1 MTTFF
6 KGLALLVAVSCLAW
20 ISVLWHW
27 RTSAYSPDSR
37 DMLAYLVLLP
47 LAAFGLVLLLRWG
60 WRAATEWRASSAASA
75 SAAAPAKADAAAA
88 KAPPP
93 QPPALPLQL
102 LGAELRCACA
112 EDVNALLQA
121 AQAGKPL
128 PVLDEELRHDDGL
141 PIMSVRIAELPLDDT
156 QALLELLAS
165 KMSGQARATSDA
177 QARGASPGAGDGHP
191 DEPRDARAAGR
202 PGDDSGAASGG
213 PLAAEAGGP
222 PGDDDRPSYDGPEL
236 PVHLVRALAALAAPL
251 GKVLQGL
258 QPWWPLFDAA
268 LQPPKQ
274 PERGVDLL
282 LAWPAGWTEADRALA
297 DAWVRA
303 RLDMASLG
311 PLAPARVRI
320 DSLAASGV
328 ELFVEAQ
335 RRLRE
340 QRRDGRQRLL
350 LLASAHSDLSEAAV
364 AALARDRRLFT
375 PAQHPKGLMPA
386 EGAAALLLAPHD
398 WPAAPDASDPPV
410 QLHPAVALKRDK
422 SIEAAGSVSSQT
434 LVDALAGAIQLAKLE
449 PVNMA
454 KLVCDADRHSQR
466 GTELFG
472 ATLKVLP
479 QLDAAEDLCLT
490 AAVAGHGTAGAL
502 MVLAGAAARAAAEK
516 KPCLGLAL
524 GDTHWRLA
532 VVAQLPPPPA
542 A

>member
-6 KGLALLVAVSCLAW
+6 KGLALLVAVSCMAW

-27 RTSAYSPDSR
+27 RASAYSPNTN

-47 LAAFGLVLLLRWG
+47 LAGFGLVLLLHWG
-60 WRAATEWRASSAASA
+60 WRAAVEWRDSSAAA
-75 SAAAPAKADAAAA
+75 SAAVQAAPAGAAAA
-88 KAPPP
+88 KAPAPE
-93 QPPALPLQL
+93 PPAPPVQVLR
-102 LGAELRCACA
+102 AELRCACA

-128 PVLDEELRHDDGL
+128 PGLDEELRHDDGL

-156 QALLELLAS
+156 KALLESLAS
-165 KMSGQARATSDA
+165 KMSG
-177 QARGASPGAGDGHP
+177 P
-191 DEPRDARAAGR
+191 
-202 PGDDSGAASGG
+202 SGAQSGAPSG
-213 PLAAEAGGP
+213 APSGAQSVSQSGDVDP
-222 PGDDDRPSYDGPEL
+222 PAHDGPEL
-236 PVHLVRALAALAAPL
+236 PAHMVRALAALAAPL
-251 GKVLQGL
+251 GKALQGL
-258 QPWWPLFDAA
+258 QPWWPLFGPE
-268 LQPPKQ
+268 QQPKQ
-274 PERGVDLL
+274 PERGLDLL
-282 LAWPAGWTEADRALA
+282 LAWPAAWTGPDRALA

-303 RLDMASLG
+303 QLDAAALG
-311 PLAPARVRI
+311 PIAPEAVRV
-320 DSLAASGV
+320 DSLAAGGV
-328 ELFVEAQ
+328 ELWMEAQ

-340 QRRDGRQRLL
+340 QQRDGRQRLL

-364 AALARDRRLFT
+364 AALARERRLFT

-398 WPAAPDASDPPV
+398 WPAASDVPDAPV
-410 QLHPAVALKRDK
+410 LLHPAVALRRDK

-434 LVDALAGAIQLAKLE
+434 LVDALAGAIGLARLE
-449 PVNMA
+449 PVTMA

-490 AAVAGHGTAGAL
+490 AAVAGHGNAGAL
-502 MVLAGAAARAAAEK
+502 MVLACAAVRAAAEK

-532 VVAQLPPPPA
+532 VVAQLPPAPA

>member
-27 RTSAYSPDSR
+27 RTSAHSPSTN

-47 LAAFGLVLLLRWG
+47 LAGFGLVLLLRWG
-60 WRAATEWRASSAASA
+60 WRTAAEWRASSAASA
-75 SAAAPAKADAAAA
+75 AAAQAAQAEAAAT

-93 QPPALPLQL
+93 EPPAPPLQVL
-102 LGAELRCACA
+102 RAELRCACA
-112 EDVNALLQA
+112 EDVDALLRA

-128 PVLDEELRHDDGL
+128 PVLDEELCHDDGL

-156 QALLELLAS
+156 QALLESLAS
-165 KMSGQARATSDA
+165 KISGQMG
-177 QARGASPGAGDGHP
+177 GASADPSSAQPERQADGP
-191 DEPRDARAAGR
+191 
-202 PGDDSGAASGG
+202 SGTPSGG
-213 PLAAEAGGP
+213 APVDADP
-222 PGDDDRPSYDGPEL
+222 PAYDGPEL
-236 PVHLVRALAALAAPL
+236 PAHMVRALAALAAPL
-251 GKVLQGL
+251 AKALQGL
-258 QPWWPLFDAA
+258 QPWWPLFDPG
-268 LQPPKQ
+268 QQQPKQ

-282 LAWPAGWTEADRALA
+282 LAWPATWPAADRALA

-303 RLDMASLG
+303 QLETASLG
-311 PLAPARVRI
+311 PIAHQSVGV
-320 DSLAASGV
+320 DSLAIGGV
-328 ELFVEAQ
+328 ELWVEAQ

-340 QRRDGRQRLL
+340 QRREGRQRAL

-364 AALARDRRLFT
+364 AALARERRLFT

-398 WPAAPDASDPPV
+398 WPAAPDAPDAPV
-410 QLHPAVALKRDK
+410 RLHPAAALQRDK

-449 PVNMA
+449 PVNIA

-490 AAVAGHGTAGAL
+490 AAVAGHGNAGAL

-516 KPCLGLAL
+516 KPCVGLAL

-532 VVAQLPPPPA
+532 VVAVPPPPPA

>member
-6 KGLALLVAVSCLAW
+6 KGLALLAAVSCLAW

-27 RTSAYSPDSR
+27 RSSAHSPDTR
-37 DMLAYLVLLP
+37 DLLAYLVLLP
-47 LAAFGLVLLLRWG
+47 LAGFGLVLLLRWG

-75 SAAAPAKADAAAA
+75 AAAQSAQADAAAN

-93 QPPALPLQL
+93 EPPAPPLQL
-102 LGAELRCACA
+102 LRAELRCACA

-128 PVLDEELRHDDGL
+128 PVLDDELRHDDGL

-156 QALLELLAS
+156 KALLEMLAS
-165 KMSGQARATSDA
+165 KMSGRSGDPSSDPSSDPSDGRSDGQSDGQADGQADGRAGSEP
-177 QARGASPGAGDGHP
+177 GSPAGDA
-191 DEPRDARAAGR
+191 D
-202 PGDDSGAASGG
+202 
-213 PLAAEAGGP
+213 P
-222 PGDDDRPSYDGPEL
+222 PAYDGPEL
-236 PVHLVRALAALAAPL
+236 PPHLLRALAALAAPL
-251 GKVLQGL
+251 TKALAGL
-258 QPWWPLFDAA
+258 QPWWPLFDPE
-268 LQPPKQ
+268 QQQPKQ
-274 PERGVDLL
+274 PERGVELL
-282 LAWPAGWTEADRALA
+282 LAWPATWSDAERALA
-297 DAWVRA
+297 DAWARA
-303 RLDMASLG
+303 QLESASLG
-311 PLAPARVRI
+311 PLEPKSIRI

-328 ELFVEAQ
+328 ELWMEAQ

-340 QRRDGRQRLL
+340 QRREGRQQVLL
-350 LLASAHSDLSEAAV
+350 VASAHSDLSEAAV
-364 AALARDRRLFT
+364 AALARERRLFT

-398 WPAAPDASDPPV
+398 WPASPDVPDAPV
-410 QLHPAVALKRDK
+410 QLHPAVALRRDK

-434 LVDALAGAIQLAKLE
+434 LVDALAGAIGLAKLE

-490 AAVAGHGTAGAL
+490 AAVAGHGNAGAL
-502 MVLAGAAARAAAEK
+502 MVLAGAAARAAAAKE
-516 KPCLGLAL
+516 PCLGLAL

-532 VVAQLPPPPA
+532 VVAVPPPPPA

>member
-27 RTSAYSPDSR
+27 RSSAYSPNSN

-47 LAAFGLVLLLRWG
+47 LAGFGLVLLLRRG
-60 WRAATEWRASSAASA
+60 WRAATEWRAATAA
-75 SAAAPAKADAAAA
+75 SAAAQPAPAGAAAA

-93 QPPALPLQL
+93 EPPSPPLQV
-102 LGAELRCACA
+102 LRGEVHCACA

-128 PVLDEELRHDDGL
+128 PVLDDELRHDDGL

-156 QALLELLAS
+156 RAQLESLAS
-165 KMSGQARATSDA
+165 KMSGQADVL
-177 QARGASPGAGDGHP
+177 RGSAAPEAMDGHLEG
-191 DEPRDARAAGR
+191 DSGGSSDGR
-202 PGDDSGAASGG
+202 SGGDPGSQPGDDEHL
-213 PLAAEAGGP
+213 P
-222 PGDDDRPSYDGPEL
+222 YDGPEL
-236 PVHLVRALAALAAPL
+236 PSHLVRALAALAGPL
-251 GKVLQGL
+251 GKALQGL
-258 QPWWPLFDAA
+258 QPWWPLFDPEQ
-268 LQPPKQ
+268 QPTRQLPQTRQ

-282 LAWPAGWTEADRALA
+282 LAWPAAWTEADRALA

-303 RLDMASLG
+303 RLEAASLG
-311 PLAPARVRI
+311 PLDPASVRVE
-320 DSLAASGV
+320 SLAVGGV
-328 ELFVEAQ
+328 ELWVDAQ

-350 LLASAHSDLSEAAV
+350 LLASAHSDISEAAV
-364 AALARDRRLFT
+364 AALARERRLFT
-375 PAQHPKGLMPA
+375 PTQHPKGLMPA

-398 WPAAPDASDPPV
+398 WPAAPDAADPPV

-434 LVDALAGAIQLAKLE
+434 LVEALAGAIQLAKLE
-449 PVNMA
+449 SVNIA

-479 QLDAAEDLCLT
+479 QLDAAADLCLT
-490 AAVAGHGTAGAL
+490 AAVAGHGNAGTL

-532 VVAQLPPPPA
+532 VVAQLPPPPVA
-542 A
+542 

>member
-27 RTSAYSPDSR
+27 RTSAYSPSSN

-47 LAAFGLVLLLRWG
+47 LAGFGLVLLLRWG
-60 WRAATEWRASSAASA
+60 WRAAADWRASSAAA
-75 SAAAPAKADAAAA
+75 SAAAQAAPAGAAAA

-93 QPPALPLQL
+93 EPPAPPLQL
-102 LGAELRCACA
+102 LRAELRCACA

-121 AQAGKPL
+121 GQAGKPL
-128 PVLDEELRHDDGL
+128 PVLDDELRHDDGL

-156 QALLELLAS
+156 KALLESLAS
-165 KMSGQARATSDA
+165 KMSGHATGQPGGQPSGPSGEAMGSPSGARSDA
-177 QARGASPGAGDGHP
+177 PSAAPSGSEPASVAGDA
-191 DEPRDARAAGR
+191 D
-202 PGDDSGAASGG
+202 
-213 PLAAEAGGP
+213 P
-222 PGDDDRPSYDGPEL
+222 PAYDGPEL
-236 PVHLVRALAALAAPL
+236 PPHLVRALAALAAPL
-251 GKVLQGL
+251 GKALQGL
-258 QPWWPLFDAA
+258 QPWWPLFDPG
-268 LQPPKQ
+268 QQQPKQ

-282 LAWPAGWTEADRALA
+282 LAWPATWTEADRALA
-297 DAWVRA
+297 DAWARA
-303 RLDMASLG
+303 QLEAASLG
-311 PLAPARVRI
+311 PIDPASVRI
-320 DSLAASGV
+320 DSLATGGV
-328 ELFVEAQ
+328 ELWVEAQ
-335 RRLRE
+335 RRQRE

-364 AALARDRRLFT
+364 AALARERRLFT

-434 LVDALAGAIQLAKLE
+434 LVDALAGAIGLAKLE
-449 PVNMA
+449 PVNVA

-490 AAVAGHGTAGAL
+490 AAVAGHGNAGAR

-516 KPCLGLAL
+516 NPCLGLAL

>member
-27 RTSAYSPDSR
+27 RSSAYSPNSN

-47 LAAFGLVLLLRWG
+47 LAGFGLVLLLRWG
-60 WRAATEWRASSAASA
+60 WRAAAEWRASSAAA
-75 SAAAPAKADAAAA
+75 AAAQAAPAGADAA

-93 QPPALPLQL
+93 EPPAPPLQL
-102 LGAELRCACA
+102 LRAELRCACA
-112 EDVNALLQA
+112 EDTGALLQA

-128 PVLDEELRHDDGL
+128 PGLDDELRHDDGL
-141 PIMSVRIAELPLDDT
+141 PIMSVRIAELALDET
-156 QALLELLAS
+156 KALLESLAS
-165 KMSGQARATSDA
+165 KLSVQASA
-177 QARGASPGAGDGHP
+177 QARSPSGEGVGGPSRGESGDHP
-191 DEPRDARAAGR
+191 ATQAATQAAG
-202 PGDDSGAASGG
+202 PSAGQSGSPSGG
-213 PLAAEAGGP
+213 DPAGQSNAEDAP
-222 PGDDDRPSYDGPEL
+222 AYDGPEL
-236 PVHLVRALAALAAPL
+236 PVHLLRALAALAAPL
-251 GKVLQGL
+251 GKALQGL
-258 QPWWPLFDAA
+258 RPWWPLFDPE
-268 LQPPKQ
+268 QQQPKQ
-274 PERGVDLL
+274 PERGLDLL
-282 LAWPAGWTEADRALA
+282 LAWPDNWTESERALA
-297 DAWVRA
+297 DAWARA
-303 RLDMASLG
+303 QLEAASLG
-311 PLAPARVRI
+311 PLDPASVRVE
-320 DSLAASGV
+320 SLAAGGV
-328 ELFVEAQ
+328 ELWVEAQ
-335 RRLRE
+335 RRLRK
-340 QRRDGRQRLL
+340 QRRDGRQRVL

-364 AALARDRRLFT
+364 AALARERRLFT

-386 EGAAALLLAPHD
+386 ESAAALLLAPND
-398 WPAAPDASDPPV
+398 WPASPDAPDAPV

-434 LVDALAGAIQLAKLE
+434 LVDALAGAIGLARLE
-449 PVNMA
+449 PVNIA

-490 AAVAGHGTAGAL
+490 AAVAGHGNAGAL

-532 VVAQLPPPPA
+532 VVAVPPPMPA